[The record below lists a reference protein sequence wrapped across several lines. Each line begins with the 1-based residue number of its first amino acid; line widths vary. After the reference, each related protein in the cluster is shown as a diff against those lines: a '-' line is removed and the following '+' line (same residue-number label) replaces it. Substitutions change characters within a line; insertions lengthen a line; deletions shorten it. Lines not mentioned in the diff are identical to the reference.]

1 MVETTA
7 FELVSP
13 ERLLVSKDVE
23 MVVVPGAEGYFGVLP
38 RHAPMIST
46 LNAGVIDIHQ
56 GGQVGERIFI
66 AGGFAEVTEG
76 RCTVLAEE
84 AMPVGEI
91 DPAAVKQELANLS
104 HELKDSASG
113 PETARLSQRIQMLE
127 AKVAAAT

>member
-1 MVETTA
+1 MAETTA

-66 AGGFAEVTEG
+66 AGGFA
-76 RCTVLAEE
+76 VLAEE

-91 DPAAVKQELANLS
+91 DPAAVNQEIANLS
-104 HELKDSASG
+104 HELKDRASG

-127 AKVAAAT
+127 AKVAAVA